1 MSANA
6 AGANALLLESL
17 SRNEGILSGSDAKEL
32 EQQMN
37 DPILLAEF
45 YTSFGEQGKA
55 FNLLEDAADMRA
67 ADVL

>member
-1 MSANA
+1 
-6 AGANALLLESL
+6 
-17 SRNEGILSGSDAKEL
+17 
-32 EQQMN
+32 MN